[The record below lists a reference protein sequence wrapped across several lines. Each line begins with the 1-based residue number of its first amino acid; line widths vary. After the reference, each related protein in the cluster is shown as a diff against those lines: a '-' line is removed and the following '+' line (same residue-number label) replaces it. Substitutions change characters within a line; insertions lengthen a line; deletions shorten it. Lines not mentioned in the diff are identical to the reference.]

1 MMMETPQQIPSQTG
15 FMSTFNPLYMS
26 EDFSEDNVFS
36 DETPD
41 ITPDIEI
48 PDIDLEDYEVPE
60 DEETAVEDVAGGSQ
74 VFAWIG
80 SGQGGGRLAKAFYD
94 RGYRK
99 CIAVNTSNQD
109 LDTLDLPKA
118 QKLLLDVGEQGA
130 GKDMSRGREAASKYK
145 QHIFDLMRKIYG
157 NNVDHLFVCI
167 GAGGGSGSGSTDI
180 LIEVA
185 KKYMK
190 YIGHDNPEKRVGVV
204 LSLPTRGEAGSPQVA
219 KNAHEVLDTTNKLA
233 VNNEI
238 SPLIILD
245 NAKIEKMYKGL
256 TVKKFWPTVNNTISG
271 LFHVFNVLTNQ
282 SSPYTSFD
290 PTDYATVLQCGGVMV
305 MGVAKLKEFDDEQ
318 SVSRAVKTNIE
329 KTLLSDVD
337 ISDAR
342 VAACVAVGGKDI
354 MENTAGLMDS
364 LSYGFDTLSSL
375 CPNATLHR
383 GIYEDNKDSLRLF
396 TLVSGLSVSDKR
408 KLQLKLR

>member
-1 MMMETPQQIPSQTG
+1 MTEDSFG
-15 FMSTFNPLYMS
+15 F
-26 EDFSEDNVFS
+26 
-36 DETPD
+36 DEVTED

-60 DEETAVEDVAGGSQ
+60 DEETAVEDEAGGSQ

-238 SPLIILD
+238 SPLIVLD

>member
-1 MMMETPQQIPSQTG
+1 MTEDSFG
-15 FMSTFNPLYMS
+15 F
-26 EDFSEDNVFS
+26 
-36 DETPD
+36 DEIDED

-60 DEETAVEDVAGGSQ
+60 DEETAVEDEAGGSQ

-238 SPLIILD
+238 SPLIVLD

-408 KLQLKLR
+408 KSQLKLR

>member
-1 MMMETPQQIPSQTG
+1 MTEE
-15 FMSTFNPLYMS
+15 F
-26 EDFSEDNVFS
+26 D
-36 DETPD
+36 D

-48 PDIDLEDYEVPE
+48 PDIDLEDYEIPE
-60 DEETAVEDVAGGSQ
+60 DEEVGVEDESGGSQ

-94 RGYRK
+94 RGYKK
-99 CIAVNTSNQD
+99 CIAVNTSKQD
-109 LDTLDLPKA
+109 LSTLDLPEI
-118 QKLLLDVGEQGA
+118 QKLLLDCGEQGA
-130 GKDMSRGREAASKYK
+130 GKDMKRGHDAANKYK
-145 QHIFDLMRKIYG
+145 QNIFDLMRMTYG
-157 NNVDHLFVCI
+157 SNVGHVFVCI
-167 GAGGGSGSGSTDI
+167 GAGGGSGSGSTEV
-180 LIEVA
+180 LIDVA

-190 YIGHDNPEKRVGVV
+190 YIGHDDAERRVGVV

-219 KNAHEVLDTTNKLA
+219 KNARQVLETTSDLA
-233 VNNEI
+233 DQNQI

-271 LFHVFNVLTNQ
+271 LFHVFNVLTGQ

-290 PTDYATVLQCGGVMV
+290 PTDYSTVLQCGGVMV
-305 MGVAKLKEFDDEQ
+305 MGVAKLKEFEDEQ
-318 SVSRAVKTNIE
+318 SVSNAVKANIE
-329 KTLLSDVD
+329 KTLLSDAEL
-337 ISDAR
+337 SDAR
-342 VAACVAVGGKDI
+342 VAACVAVGGKEI

-383 GIYEDNKDSLRLF
+383 GIYEDGKDSLRLF
-396 TLVSGLSVSDKR
+396 TLVSGLKVSDKR
-408 KLQLKLR
+408 KQQLS

>member
-1 MMMETPQQIPSQTG
+1 
-15 FMSTFNPLYMS
+15 MS

-60 DEETAVEDVAGGSQ
+60 DEETAVEDEAGGSQ

-354 MENTAGLMDS
+354 MENTVGLMDS

-383 GIYEDNKDSLRLF
+383 GIYEDNKDTLRLF

-408 KLQLKLR
+408 KQQLKLR

>member
-1 MMMETPQQIPSQTG
+1 LM
-15 FMSTFNPLYMS
+15 

-36 DETPD
+36 DE
-41 ITPDIEI
+41 TPDIEI

-60 DEETAVEDVAGGSQ
+60 DEETAVEDEAGGSQ

-219 KNAHEVLDTTNKLA
+219 ENAHEVLSVTNELA

-238 SPLIILD
+238 SPLIIID

-305 MGVAKLKEFDDEQ
+305 MGVAKLKEFEDEQ

-342 VAACVAVGGKDI
+342 VAACVAVGGKEI

-383 GIYEDNKDSLRLF
+383 GIYEDNKDTLRLF

>member
-1 MMMETPQQIPSQTG
+1 MTEEETFG
-15 FMSTFNPLYMS
+15 F
-26 EDFSEDNVFS
+26 
-36 DETPD
+36 DEVTED

-60 DEETAVEDVAGGSQ
+60 DEETAVEDEAGGSQ

-238 SPLIILD
+238 SPLIVLD

>member
-1 MMMETPQQIPSQTG
+1 MVG
-15 FMSTFNPLYMS
+15 KMS

-60 DEETAVEDVAGGSQ
+60 DEETAVEDEAGGSQ

-130 GKDMSRGREAASKYK
+130 GKDMRRGREAASKYK

-318 SVSRAVKTNIE
+318 SVSRAVKSNIE

-396 TLVSGLSVSDKR
+396 TLVSGLSISDKR

>member
-1 MMMETPQQIPSQTG
+1 MTEEETFG
-15 FMSTFNPLYMS
+15 F
-26 EDFSEDNVFS
+26 
-36 DETPD
+36 DEVTED

-60 DEETAVEDVAGGSQ
+60 DEETAVEDEAGGSQ

-219 KNAHEVLDTTNKLA
+219 KNAHEVLTITNDLA

-238 SPLIILD
+238 SPLIVLD

>member
-1 MMMETPQQIPSQTG
+1 MTEEETFG
-15 FMSTFNPLYMS
+15 FDEAP
-26 EDFSEDNVFS
+26 EDV
-36 DETPD
+36 
-41 ITPDIEI
+41 TPDIEI

-60 DEETAVEDVAGGSQ
+60 DEETAVEDEAGGSQ

-99 CIAVNTSNQD
+99 CIAVNTSSQD
-109 LDTLDLPKA
+109 LDTLDLPTA

-130 GKDMSRGREAASKYK
+130 GKDMRRGREAASKYK

-219 KNAHEVLDTTNKLA
+219 KNAHEVLNTTNDLA

-238 SPLIILD
+238 SPLIVLD

-354 MENTAGLMDS
+354 MENTVGLMDS

-375 CPNATLHR
+375 CPSATLHR
-383 GIYEDNKDSLRLF
+383 GIYEDNKDNLRLF

-408 KLQLKLR
+408 KRQLKLR

>member
-1 MMMETPQQIPSQTG
+1 MTEEETFG
-15 FMSTFNPLYMS
+15 FDEAP
-26 EDFSEDNVFS
+26 EDV
-36 DETPD
+36 
-41 ITPDIEI
+41 TPDIEI

-60 DEETAVEDVAGGSQ
+60 DEETAVEDEAGGSQ

-219 KNAHEVLDTTNKLA
+219 KNAHEVLTITNDLA

-238 SPLIILD
+238 SPLIVLD

-354 MENTAGLMDS
+354 MENTVGLMDS

-408 KLQLKLR
+408 KQQLKLR

>member
-1 MMMETPQQIPSQTG
+1 MTEEENFGFDELSEKPVEETA
-15 FMSTFNPLYMS
+15 S
-26 EDFSEDNVFS
+26 E
-36 DETPD
+36 D

-60 DEETAVEDVAGGSQ
+60 DEETAVEDEAGGSQ

-99 CIAVNTSNQD
+99 CIAVNTSSQD

-130 GKDMSRGREAASKYK
+130 GKDMARGREAANKYK

-219 KNAHEVLDTTNKLA
+219 KNAHEVLNTTNDLA

-238 SPLIILD
+238 SPLIVLD

-305 MGVAKLKEFDDEQ
+305 MGVAKLKEFEDEQ
-318 SVSRAVKTNIE
+318 SVSLAVKTNIE

-396 TLVSGLSVSDKR
+396 TLVSGLSISDKR

>member
-1 MMMETPQQIPSQTG
+1 MTEEETFG
-15 FMSTFNPLYMS
+15 F
-26 EDFSEDNVFS
+26 
-36 DETPD
+36 DETHDDSPQD

-48 PDIDLEDYEVPE
+48 PDIDLEDYEIPE
-60 DEETAVEDVAGGSQ
+60 EEETAVEDESGGSQ

-99 CIAVNTSNQD
+99 CIAVNTSKQD
-109 LDTLDLPKA
+109 LDTLNLPSS
-118 QKLLLDVGEQGA
+118 QKFLFDCGEQGA
-130 GKDMSRGREAASKYK
+130 GKDMERGHHAANQHK
-145 QHIFDLMRKIYG
+145 QHVFDLMRKIYG
-157 NNVDHLFVCI
+157 SNVDHLFVCV
-167 GAGGGSGSGSTDI
+167 GAGGGSGSGSAEV

-190 YIGHDNPEKRVGVV
+190 YIGHDDPEKRVGVV
-204 LSLPTRGEAGSPQVA
+204 LSLPTRGEAVSPRVSG
-219 KNAHEVLDTTNKLA
+219 NAYKVLNKMSELGKA
-233 VNNEI
+233 NEI
-238 SPLIILD
+238 SPLMILD
-245 NAKIEKMYKGL
+245 NAKIEKMYRGL

-271 LFHVFNVLTNQ
+271 LFHAFNVLTNQ

-290 PTDYATVLQCGGVMV
+290 PTDYATVLRCGGVMV
-305 MGVAKLKEFDDEQ
+305 MGVAKLKEFEDEQ
-318 SVSRAVKTNIE
+318 SVSKAVKTNIE
-329 KTLLSDVD
+329 KTLLT
-337 ISDAR
+337 DAELSNAK

-375 CPNATLHR
+375 CPEATLHR

-408 KLQLKLR
+408 LKQLNTKEN

>member
-1 MMMETPQQIPSQTG
+1 MEEETFGFDEPS
-15 FMSTFNPLYMS
+15 N
-26 EDFSEDNVFS
+26 DV
-36 DETPD
+36 
-41 ITPDIEI
+41 TPDIEI

-60 DEETAVEDVAGGSQ
+60 DEETAVEDEAGGSQ

-99 CIAVNTSNQD
+99 CIAVNTSSQD
-109 LDTLDLPKA
+109 LDTLDLPNT

-238 SPLIILD
+238 SPLIVLD
-245 NAKIEKMYKGL
+245 NAKIEKMYRGL

-354 MENTAGLMDS
+354 MENTVGLMDS

>member
-1 MMMETPQQIPSQTG
+1 MTEDSFG
-15 FMSTFNPLYMS
+15 F
-26 EDFSEDNVFS
+26 
-36 DETPD
+36 DEIDED

-60 DEETAVEDVAGGSQ
+60 DEETAVEDEAGGSQ

-190 YIGHDNPEKRVGVV
+190 YIGHDDPEKRVGVV

-238 SPLIILD
+238 SPLIVLD

-408 KLQLKLR
+408 KSQLKLR

>member
-1 MMMETPQQIPSQTG
+1 
-15 FMSTFNPLYMS
+15 MS

-60 DEETAVEDVAGGSQ
+60 DEETAVEDEAGGSQ

-99 CIAVNTSNQD
+99 CIAVNTSSQD
-109 LDTLDLPKA
+109 LDTLDLPTA

-130 GKDMSRGREAASKYK
+130 GKDMRRGREAASKYK

-238 SPLIILD
+238 SPLIVLD

-354 MENTAGLMDS
+354 MENTVGLMDS

-408 KLQLKLR
+408 KQQLKLR

>member
-1 MMMETPQQIPSQTG
+1 MTEEETFG
-15 FMSTFNPLYMS
+15 FDEVT
-26 EDFSEDNVFS
+26 EDV
-36 DETPD
+36 
-41 ITPDIEI
+41 TPDIEI

-60 DEETAVEDVAGGSQ
+60 DEETAVEDEAGGSQ

-109 LDTLDLPKA
+109 LATLDLPKA

-130 GKDMSRGREAASKYK
+130 GKDMARGREAASKYK

-219 KNAHEVLDTTNKLA
+219 KNAHEVLSTTNELA
-233 VNNEI
+233 VNNDI

-305 MGVAKLKEFDDEQ
+305 MGVAKLKEFEDEQ
-318 SVSRAVKTNIE
+318 SVSRAVKSNIE

-383 GIYEDNKDSLRLF
+383 GIYEDNKDTLRLF

>member
-1 MMMETPQQIPSQTG
+1 M
-15 FMSTFNPLYMS
+15 

-36 DETPD
+36 DE
-41 ITPDIEI
+41 TPDIEI

-60 DEETAVEDVAGGSQ
+60 DEETAVEDEAGGSQ

-233 VNNEI
+233 INNEI
-238 SPLIILD
+238 SPLIIID

-305 MGVAKLKEFDDEQ
+305 MGVAKLKEFEDEQ

-342 VAACVAVGGKDI
+342 VAACVAVGGKEI

-408 KLQLKLR
+408 KLQLKIR

>member
-1 MMMETPQQIPSQTG
+1 
-15 FMSTFNPLYMS
+15 MS

-60 DEETAVEDVAGGSQ
+60 DEETAVEDEAGGSQ

-99 CIAVNTSNQD
+99 CIAVNTSSQD
-109 LDTLDLPKA
+109 LDTLDLPTA

-130 GKDMSRGREAASKYK
+130 GKDMRRGREAASKYK

-238 SPLIILD
+238 SPLIVLD

-354 MENTAGLMDS
+354 MENTVGLMDS

-383 GIYEDNKDSLRLF
+383 GIYEDNKDTLRLF

-408 KLQLKLR
+408 KQQLKLR

>member
-1 MMMETPQQIPSQTG
+1 MEEETFGFDEPS
-15 FMSTFNPLYMS
+15 N
-26 EDFSEDNVFS
+26 DV
-36 DETPD
+36 
-41 ITPDIEI
+41 TPDIEI

-60 DEETAVEDVAGGSQ
+60 DEETAVEDEAGGSQ

-99 CIAVNTSNQD
+99 CIAVNTSSQD
-109 LDTLDLPKA
+109 LDTLDLPNA

-238 SPLIILD
+238 SPLIVLD
-245 NAKIEKMYKGL
+245 NAKIEKMYRGL

-305 MGVAKLKEFDDEQ
+305 MGVAKLKEFEDEQ

>member
-1 MMMETPQQIPSQTG
+1 MTEEETFG
-15 FMSTFNPLYMS
+15 FDEVT
-26 EDFSEDNVFS
+26 EDV
-36 DETPD
+36 
-41 ITPDIEI
+41 TPDIEI

-60 DEETAVEDVAGGSQ
+60 DEETAVEDEAGGSQ

-305 MGVAKLKEFDDEQ
+305 MGVAKLKEFEDEQ

-383 GIYEDNKDSLRLF
+383 GIYEDNKDTLRLF

-408 KLQLKLR
+408 KLQFKLR

>member
-1 MMMETPQQIPSQTG
+1 
-15 FMSTFNPLYMS
+15 MS

>member
-1 MMMETPQQIPSQTG
+1 MTEEETFG
-15 FMSTFNPLYMS
+15 FDEAP
-26 EDFSEDNVFS
+26 EDV
-36 DETPD
+36 
-41 ITPDIEI
+41 TPDIEI

-60 DEETAVEDVAGGSQ
+60 DEETAVEDEAGGSQ

-130 GKDMSRGREAASKYK
+130 GKDMSRGREAANKYK

-305 MGVAKLKEFDDEQ
+305 MGVAKLKEFEDEQ

>member
-1 MMMETPQQIPSQTG
+1 MTEEETFGFDEAPEDVTPSEPT
-15 FMSTFNPLYMS
+15 
-26 EDFSEDNVFS
+26 DV
-36 DETPD
+36 
-41 ITPDIEI
+41 TPDIEI
-48 PDIDLEDYEVPE
+48 PDIDLEDYEIPE
-60 DEETAVEDVAGGSQ
+60 DEETAVEDEAGGSQ

-99 CIAVNTSNQD
+99 CIAVNTSRQD
-109 LDTLDLPKA
+109 LDTLDLPVS
-118 QKLLLDVGEQGA
+118 QKFLFDCGEQGA
-130 GKDMSRGREAASKYK
+130 GKDMVKGQEAANKYK
-145 QHIFDLMRKIYG
+145 QHVFDLMRKIYG
-157 NNVDHLFVCI
+157 GNVDHLFVCV
-167 GAGGGSGSGSTDI
+167 GAGGGSGSGSTET

-190 YIGHDNPEKRVGVV
+190 YIGHDDAEKRVGVV

-219 KNAHEVLDTTNKLA
+219 QNAHAVLSRTNELA
-233 VNNEI
+233 TNNEI

-245 NAKIEKMYKGL
+245 NAKIEKMYRGL
-256 TVKKFWPTVNNTISG
+256 TVKQFWPTVNNTISG

-290 PTDYATVLQCGGVMV
+290 PTDYATVLRCGGVMV
-305 MGVAKLKEFDDEQ
+305 MGVAKLKEFEDEQ
-318 SVSRAVKTNIE
+318 SVSKAVKTNIE
-329 KTLLSDVD
+329 KTLLSDVEL
-337 ISDAR
+337 SDAR

-396 TLVSGLSVSDKR
+396 TLVSGLQVSDKR
-408 KLQLKLR
+408 KQQLK

>member
-1 MMMETPQQIPSQTG
+1 
-15 FMSTFNPLYMS
+15 MS

-60 DEETAVEDVAGGSQ
+60 DEETAVEDEAGGSQ

-190 YIGHDNPEKRVGVV
+190 YVGHDNPEKRVGVV

-305 MGVAKLKEFDDEQ
+305 MGVAKLKEFEDEQ

-408 KLQLKLR
+408 KSQLKLR